1 MAQTTTIHE
10 ELIDELSLL
19 VEGLKGN
26 TERGG
31 GPREYLNGLLRDVYV
46 IERCALLNEGQEDS
60 AWLAPFLEALLSKL
74 ELGATVIPKG
84 AAQIATVTAQVE
96 KIRERNLK
104 LASLRKDVSPLL
116 ADP

>member
-31 GPREYLNGLLRDVYV
+31 GPREYLNGLH
-46 IERCALLNEGQEDS
+46 
-60 AWLAPFLEALLSKL
+60 
-74 ELGATVIPKG
+74 ATS
-84 AAQIATVTAQVE
+84 T
-96 KIRERNLK
+96 
-104 LASLRKDVSPLL
+104 
-116 ADP
+116 